1 MRKLYVTELT
11 FESEGEGSVEE
22 TLANH
27 GQDKWTLED
36 VSELIEDLD
45 NNGFSLND
53 DEKGIEVH
61 INDFDELA
69 FWSLNHGLREY
80 DEANTI
86 ESPEEFKPDFNYQG
100 YDYKFVFLIA
110 DIMVDFLSDAIDNI
124 KDLDS
129 FPTGIGIDKYD
140 V

>member
-1 MRKLYVTELT
+1 MRNLYVTELT
-11 FESEGEGSVEE
+11 TLNDGRSVSEVIEE
-22 TLANH
+22 H
-27 GQDKWTLED
+27 GQDTWTLED
-36 VSELIEDLD
+36 VSELIEYLD
-45 NNGFSLND
+45 NNGFSLD
-53 DEKGIEVH
+53 EDEKGIEVH

-80 DEANTI
+80 DEVNTVDTLD
-86 ESPEEFKPDFNYQG
+86 SLKPDISYQG
-100 YDYKFVFLIA
+100 QDYKFVFLVE
-110 DIMVDFLSDAIDNI
+110 DIMADFLSDAIDDI

>member
-11 FESEGEGSVEE
+11 TLNDGRSVSEVIEE
-22 TLANH
+22 H
-27 GQDKWTLED
+27 GQDTWTLED
-36 VSELIEDLD
+36 VSELIEYLD
-45 NNGFSLND
+45 NNGFSLD
-53 DEKGIEVH
+53 EDEKGIEVH

-80 DEANTI
+80 DEVNTVDTLD
-86 ESPEEFKPDFNYQG
+86 SLKPDISYQG
-100 YDYKFVFLIA
+100 QDYKFVFLVE
-110 DIMVDFLSDAIDNI
+110 DIMADFLSDAIDDI

-129 FPTGIGIDKYD
+129 FPTGIGIDIYD

>member
-1 MRKLYVTELT
+1 MKKLYVTELT
-11 FESEGEGSVEE
+11 TLDEYNSVSD
-22 TLANH
+22 TI
-27 GQDKWTLED
+27 DKYGHDIWTLED

-45 NNGFSLND
+45 DNGFSLDD

-80 DEANTI
+80 DEVNTI
-86 ESPEEFKPDFNYQG
+86 VTPDSFKPDISYQG
-100 YDYKFVFLIA
+100 QDYKFVFLVSDVMA
-110 DIMVDFLSDAIDNI
+110 DFLSDAINGI